1 MIAHELILKMETR
14 VNEARKAVQWLWL
27 TCGGLAFQSALL
39 PMVLGIEFELV
50 YRTFLAISGKDSEYW
65 SPELMALTGAIMVSA
80 FHLLCK
86 AKKDNPALLLIT
98 QLTPLL
104 LVIYLAGLGLLTA
117 GIIYIDASGLL
128 LSTTTQLVIGVL
140 PTEVVE
146 VHWLDWFFESLAN
159 PAALGLFSLG
169 IGGLAIVNLFV
180 AHALLD
186 RLDKCVASIKERK
199 SEANRL
205 DKEYQIVQRNLTRYR
220 ELQFDLGDLELWP
233 APRLV
238 RETAMQ
244 VNQLQQDGAA
254 HHRRY
259 VKRRDI
265 TPPPGLLDLPDHV
278 DPKSIERDLKKIEA
292 LDVKAIIRII
302 QS

>member
-1 MIAHELILKMETR
+1 MIDHELILKMETR
-14 VNEARKAVQWLWL
+14 VNAGRKAVRWLWL
-27 TCGGLAFQSALL
+27 TYAGVGSQFVLL
-39 PMVLGIEFELV
+39 GTVLGIEFVLL
-50 YRTFLAISGKDSEYW
+50 YRTFEAISGKNNEHW
-65 SPELMALTGAIMVSA
+65 SPEQMALTGAIMVSA

-86 AKKDNPALLLIT
+86 AKKDNPALRLIT

-140 PTEVVE
+140 PSEVAE
-146 VHWLDWFFESLAN
+146 VHWLDWVFESLAN

-186 RLDKCVASIKERK
+186 RLDKGVASIKERK

-205 DKEYQIVQRNLTRYR
+205 EKEYRIVQRNLIRHR

-244 VNQLQQDGAA
+244 VNRLQQDGAA

-259 VKRRDI
+259 VKRPDI